1 MNRFKGIDDLVVS
14 GKWNIFRLCQ
24 AIVIALIMKCIIEID
39 K

>member
-1 MNRFKGIDDLVVS
+1 MNRFKGIDYLVVS
-14 GKWNIFRLCQ
+14 GKWEIFRLCQ